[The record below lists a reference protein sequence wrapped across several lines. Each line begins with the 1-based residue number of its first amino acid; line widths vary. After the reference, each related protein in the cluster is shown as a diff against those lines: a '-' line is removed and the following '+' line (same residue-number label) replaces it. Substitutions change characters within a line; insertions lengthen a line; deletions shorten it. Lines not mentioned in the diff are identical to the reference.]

1 MMNKILR
8 QYEELCKDM
17 QKFDLEKI
25 PLCAAE
31 TYISDFC
38 KAPLLSGFEGKY
50 SFVDCAGNNSF
61 IGGEFVVRL
70 NQLLKNE
77 CETLFHASYSNADTI
92 TGINCFTVCAMSVLS
107 RGDRVLI
114 TSPEQGGHASIPI
127 ILRSLGVEYNS
138 IPYDYGEYQID
149 YEQLNDMCS
158 TNTYD
163 FLIFCQSD
171 ILDPPDLR
179 KLELPPNMGIIY
191 DGTQTLG
198 LIIGDLVQN
207 PLDANKNVI
216 LIGGAHKTLPAPA
229 CGLIMTNSTAY
240 EEKLKNNITPHY
252 LRNTQPNHIA
262 ALLMALIEQE
272 TFGRQYQEKVVSF
285 ANVLARELEQYG
297 FRLAKL
303 RSGAYTYTHQIFLLM
318 SKSETDRFYNKA
330 QNYNITLNSKH
341 KKLFSNDGI
350 RLGTQ
355 QIARYNWTFDDISML
370 AMLLYNVNLDK
381 ADDNQIKT
389 LRKHLIEKKIPQFT
403 FENIAIK

>member
-1 MMNKILR
+1 MNKILQ
-8 QYEELCKDM
+8 QYNELCKDM
-17 QKFDLEKI
+17 QKFDSEKI

-50 SFVDCAGNNSF
+50 SFVDSFGNNSF

-70 NQLLKNE
+70 NQLLSDE
-77 CETLFHASYSNADTI
+77 CRTLFHANYSNADTI

-107 RGDRVLI
+107 RGERVLI
-114 TSPEQGGHASIPI
+114 TTPEQGGHASIPI
-127 ILRSLGVEYNS
+127 ILESLGVTYEP
-138 IPYDYGEYQID
+138 IPYSYDEYQID
-149 YEQLNDMCS
+149 YEQLNNLCS
-158 TNTYD
+158 TNMYT

-171 ILDPPDLR
+171 ILNPPDLE
-179 KLELPPNMGIIY
+179 KIQLHHGMGIIY
-191 DGTQTLG
+191 DGTQTMG
-198 LIIGDLVQN
+198 LIIANLVQN

-229 CGLIMTNSTAY
+229 CGLIMTNNNTYA
-240 EEKLKNNITPHY
+240 EKLKNNITPHF

-272 TFGRQYQEKVVSF
+272 TFGRQYQEKVVLF
-285 ANVLARELEQYG
+285 ANTLANELEQHG

-303 RSGAYTYTHQIFLLM
+303 HPSAYTYTHQIFILM
-318 SKSETDRFYNKA
+318 NRAETDRFYYKA
-330 QNYNITLNSKH
+330 KSYNITLNSKH

-355 QIARYNWTFDDISML
+355 QIARYNWTYDDIVML
-370 AMLLYNVNLDK
+370 AMLLYYVSLDEECEK
-381 ADDNQIKT
+381 QIET
-389 LRKHLIEKKIPQFT
+389 LRKQLIAKKIPQFT
-403 FENIAIK
+403 FEDIAIK

>member
-1 MMNKILR
+1 MNKILQ
-8 QYEELCKDM
+8 QYEELCKDI
-17 QKFDLEKI
+17 QKFESEKL

-38 KAPLLSGFEGKY
+38 KAPLLSDFEGKY
-50 SFVDCAGNNSF
+50 SFVDNKGNNSF
-61 IGGEFVVRL
+61 IGGEFITRL
-70 NQLLKNE
+70 NQLLDDE
-77 CETLFHASYSNADTI
+77 CKALFHANYSNADTL

-114 TSPEQGGHASIPI
+114 TTPEQGGHASFPV
-127 ILRSLGVEYNS
+127 ILDSLGVQYDS
-138 IPYDYGEYQID
+138 IPYNYEEYQID
-149 YEQLNDMCS
+149 YEQLNTLCS
-158 TNTYD
+158 TNTYG

-171 ILDPPDLR
+171 VLNPPDLR
-179 KLELPPNMGIIY
+179 KIELPSNMGIIY

-198 LIIGDLVQN
+198 LIIANLVQN
-207 PLDANKNVI
+207 PLDSNKNVI

-229 CGLIMTNSTAY
+229 CGLIMTNSPLY
-240 EEKLKNNITPHY
+240 EKRLKNNITPHF

-272 TFGRQYQEKVVSF
+272 TFGKQYQEKVVLF
-285 ANVLARELEQYG
+285 ANTLGQKLEQSG

-303 RSGAYTYTHQIFLLM
+303 SSGMYTCTHQIFILM
-318 SKSETDRFYNKA
+318 GKAETDQFYYKA
-330 QNYNITLNSKH
+330 KEFNITLNSKH

-355 QIARYNWTFDDISML
+355 QIARYNWTCDDISIL
-370 AMLLYNVNLDK
+370 AMLLRYVRLGDEY
-381 ADDNQIKT
+381 DSQIKI
-389 LRKHLIEKKIPQFT
+389 LRKQLITKKIPQFT